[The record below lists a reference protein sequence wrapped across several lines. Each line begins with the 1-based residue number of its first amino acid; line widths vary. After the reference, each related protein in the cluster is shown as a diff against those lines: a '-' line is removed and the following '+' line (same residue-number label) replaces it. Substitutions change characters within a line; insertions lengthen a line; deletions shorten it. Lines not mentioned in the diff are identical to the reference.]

1 MLQGDGGSTGV
12 QEEAG
17 GGRALSTSR
26 GPSAREHE
34 AGQASV
40 GSAAVSNGAGLGAQA
55 ALALAGFGWQAPAC
69 SVRGTRGGLG
79 VTHSHWWVCI

>member
-1 MLQGDGGSTGV
+1 MLQGDGAAPASRRRR
-12 QEEAG
+12 EG
-17 GGRALSTSR
+17 G
-26 GPSAREHE
+26 GPSAPVGAPQRGSSE

-79 VTHSHWWVCI
+79 MTHSH